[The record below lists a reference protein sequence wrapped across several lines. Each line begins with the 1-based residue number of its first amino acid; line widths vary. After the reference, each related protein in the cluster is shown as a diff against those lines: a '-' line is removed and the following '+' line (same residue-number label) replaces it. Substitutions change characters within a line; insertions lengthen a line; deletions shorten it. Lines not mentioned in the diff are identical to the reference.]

1 VTIDRHI
8 LLDSVFHH
16 TIAGDNIWTSRCP
29 ISLQSFQKQ
38 NQLLIRSGLCLS
50 SYTYKVN
57 QRLLYMQWAPSLQAE
72 FFSWMC
78 FRC

>member
-50 SYTYKVN
+50 SFVYLQGKSETT
-57 QRLLYMQWAPSLQAE
+57 LYAMGTITSGRI
-72 FFSWMC
+72 F
-78 FRC
+78 